1 MSALIWIFPIL
12 LAIAVV
18 LGGTRAETLD
28 RISVEAGKSF
38 LRLTVGMTLLA
49 VVLQVLLYAVT
60 RLA

>member
-1 MSALIWIFPIL
+1 MSALIWMLPIL

-38 LRLTVGMTLLA
+38 LRLTVGMALLA